1 MKKMIKKISIGAVV
15 AFLMVYGWY
24 SWEYNF
30 TYSEGERVGVV
41 QKFSKKGNV
50 FKTYEGELLLT
61 NGMNSEKFLF
71 SVSEDSVASK
81 LMSVEGQKVAI
92 HYEQKHS
99 TLPWRGETTY
109 FVNSVETK

>member
-1 MKKMIKKISIGAVV
+1 MIKKISIGAVI
-15 AFLMVYGWY
+15 AFLMGYGWY

-71 SVSEDSVASK
+71 SVSEDSVANK

-109 FVNSVETK
+109 FVNSVEPK

>member
-1 MKKMIKKISIGAVV
+1 MIKKISIGAVV

-71 SVSEDSVASK
+71 SVS
-81 LMSVEGQKVAI
+81 
-92 HYEQKHS
+92 
-99 TLPWRGETTY
+99 
-109 FVNSVETK
+109 